1 MRARVL
7 LWLCLALAPAAV
19 AAAEQAPAPQ
29 PVAAEW
35 REHEI
40 IFNYQDFTTQFS
52 CLGLREKMR
61 KILDALGVR
70 DDAKVSMYGCSAP
83 VFRVAPAVSLKL
95 RFATLH
101 PIAAE
106 SQAEPVAGAWAAVD
120 LSRGKQRFLDR
131 GDCALVERVRDQVLP
146 AFAHEIVEDRTRCI
160 PHRIDGSGPVLRLRV
175 LQPLGEVGVTGE

>member
-1 MRARVL
+1 MRTRVL
-7 LWLCLALAPAAV
+7 LWLCLALAPAPAV
-19 AAAEQAPAPQ
+19 AAEEAPAPQ
-29 PVAAEW
+29 AVAAEW

-40 IFNYQDFTTQFS
+40 IFSYQDFTTQFS

-61 KILDALGVR
+61 QVLDVLGVR

-83 VFRVAPAVSLKL
+83 VFSVAPAVSLKL

-101 PIAAE
+101 PIAADPP
-106 SQAEPVAGAWAAVD
+106 AEQVAGAWAAVD

-146 AFAHEIVEDRTRCI
+146 AFAHEIVEDRTRCV
-160 PHRIDGSGPVLRLRV
+160 PHRIDGSGPVLRLRI
-175 LQPLGEVGVTGE
+175 LQPLAAADATSE